1 MLAESTVGV
10 GNSSLAVT
18 NHPRPQMSLQM
29 ASWVI
34 DLVDLNIELEPNQRQ
49 AKHHIKEIRLLRF
62 IV

>member
-1 MLAESTVGV
+1 
-10 GNSSLAVT
+10 
-18 NHPRPQMSLQM
+18 MSLQM